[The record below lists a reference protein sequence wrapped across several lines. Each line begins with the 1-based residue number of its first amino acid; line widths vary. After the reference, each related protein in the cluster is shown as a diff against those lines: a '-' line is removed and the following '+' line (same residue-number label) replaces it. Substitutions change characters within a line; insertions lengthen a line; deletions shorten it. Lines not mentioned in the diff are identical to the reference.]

1 MSLSFDETLK
11 RLETSLQ
18 GELPGA
24 AAHALMAPRP
34 RRNWPPGFSIERIR
48 HAAGL
53 LLLFP
58 LDDQPH
64 IVLTVRAQTLDR
76 HGGQVSLPGGV
87 IEAGETYDEAAFR
100 EAQEEIGLR
109 MGEAERLGVLSPID
123 IPVSGFRLHPVVAA
137 TRRKPVLR
145 AADGEVASIL
155 EPSLAHLMDPARIEW
170 RTMARETGP
179 LEFPV
184 FLAEGVEIWGATA
197 MVLAELLSILG
208 WTGPTAH
215 RS

>member
-1 MSLSFDETLK
+1 LTFPDALN
-11 RLETSLQ
+11 RLEAALKT
-18 GELPGA
+18 ELPGA

-58 LDDQPH
+58 IDNRPH
-64 IVLTVRAQTLDR
+64 LVLTVRAETLDR

-87 IEAGETYDEAAFR
+87 IEPGETYEEAALR
-100 EAQEEIGLR
+100 EAHEEVGLSTAGVR
-109 MGEAERLGVLSPID
+109 RLGVLSPID
-123 IPVSGFRLHPVVAA
+123 ITVSGFRLHPVVAA
-137 TRRKPVLR
+137 TDGKPALR
-145 AADGEVASIL
+145 ASDDEVARII
-155 EPSLAHLMDPARIEW
+155 EPPLARLMDPECIAW
-170 RTMARETGP
+170 RMMPRETGP

-184 FLAEGVEIWGATA
+184 FLSEGVEIWGATA
-197 MVLAELLSILG
+197 MVLAELLTMLD
-208 WTGPTAH
+208 WPGPPLR

>member
-1 MSLSFDETLK
+1 VSFAEFLT
-11 RLETSLQ
+11 RLENAL
-18 GELPGA
+18 EDDLPGA

-58 LDDQPH
+58 VDDQPH

-87 IEAGETYDEAAFR
+87 IEPGETYGEAAFR
-100 EAQEEIGLR
+100 EAQEEIGLPT
-109 MGEAERLGVLSPID
+109 GAAERLGVLSPID

-137 TRRKPVLR
+137 THRKPALQ
-145 AADGEVASIL
+145 AAAGEVARIL
-155 EPSLAHLMDPARIEW
+155 EPPLAHLMDPARIEW
-170 RTMARETGP
+170 RTMVRETGP
-179 LEFPV
+179 LDFPV

-197 MVLAELLSILG
+197 MVLAELLTLLG
-208 WTGPTAH
+208 WTGPEAH

>member
-1 MSLSFDETLK
+1 LTFNQVLTH
-11 RLETSLQ
+11 LEIALGS
-18 GELPGA
+18 ELPGA

-58 LDDQPH
+58 IDDRPH
-64 IVLTVRAQTLDR
+64 LVLTVRAPTLDR

-87 IEAGETYDEAAFR
+87 IEPGETYEEAAFR
-100 EAQEEIGLR
+100 EAREEIGLS
-109 MGEAERLGVLSPID
+109 AVVKRLGVLSPID

-137 TRRKPVLR
+137 IPSRPVLQPS
-145 AADGEVASIL
+145 DGEVARIV
-155 EPSLAHLMDPARIEW
+155 EAPLAELLDPERIAW
-170 RTMARETGP
+170 RTVTRETGS

-197 MVLAELLSILG
+197 MVLAELLSVLG
-208 WTGPTAH
+208 WPGPNPQ
-215 RS
+215 RL

>member
-64 IVLTVRAQTLDR
+64 IVLTVRAETLDR

-109 MGEAERLGVLSPID
+109 MGEAERLGVLSAID

-208 WTGPTAH
+208 WTGPAAH

>member
-1 MSLSFDETLK
+1 LTFADTLN
-11 RLETSLQ
+11 RLESALTT
-18 GELPGA
+18 ELPGA

-34 RRNWPPGFSIERIR
+34 RRDWPPGFSIERIR

-58 LDDQPH
+58 IDDRPH
-64 IVLTVRAQTLDR
+64 LVLTVRAETLDR

-87 IEAGETYDEAAFR
+87 IEPGETYEEAALR
-100 EAQEEIGLR
+100 EAHEEVGLSTAGVR
-109 MGEAERLGVLSPID
+109 CLGVLSPID
-123 IPVSGFRLHPVVAA
+123 ITVSGFRLHPVVATTA
-137 TRRKPVLR
+137 TRPVLR
-145 AADGEVASIL
+145 PSDGEVARIV
-155 EPSLAHLMDPARIEW
+155 EPPLAHLMDPGRIAW
-170 RTMARETGP
+170 RTMTRVTGP

-197 MVLAELLSILG
+197 MVLAELLTMLG
-208 WTGPTAH
+208 WPGPLSE

>member
-1 MSLSFDETLK
+1 MSFAETLK
-11 RLETSLQ
+11 RLEHSLK
-18 GELPGA
+18 GDLPGA

-58 LDDQPH
+58 VNDQPH

-87 IEAGETYDEAAFR
+87 IEAGETCDEAAFR
-100 EAQEEIGLR
+100 EAQEEIGLETS
-109 MGEAERLGVLSPID
+109 EADRLGVLSPID
-123 IPVSGFRLHPVVAA
+123 IPVSGFRLHPVVASSA
-137 TRRKPVLR
+137 RKPVLH
-145 AADGEVASIL
+145 AADGEVAKIV
-155 EPSLAHLMDPARIEW
+155 EPPLSHLLDPARIEW
-170 RTMARETGP
+170 RTMVRETGP

-197 MVLAELLSILG
+197 MVLAELLTILG
-208 WTGPTAH
+208 WKGQAAR

>member
-1 MSLSFDETLK
+1 MSFAEIVK
-11 RLETSLQ
+11 RLEISLR

-58 LDDQPH
+58 VNDEPY
-64 IVLTVRAQTLDR
+64 IILTVRAQTLDR

-87 IEAGETYDEAAFR
+87 IEPGETYDEAAFR
-100 EAQEEIGLR
+100 EAQEEIGLPI
-109 MGEAERLGVLSPID
+109 GGATRLGILSPID
-123 IPVSGFRLHPVVAA
+123 IPVSGFRLHPVVASTA
-137 TRRKPVLR
+137 MLPQLQP
-145 AADGEVASIL
+145 ADGEVARIVESR
-155 EPSLAHLMDPARIEW
+155 LADLMDPARIEW

-179 LEFPV
+179 LEFPA
-184 FLAEGVEIWGATA
+184 FLTEGVEIWGATA
-197 MVLAELLSILG
+197 MVLAELLTLLG
-208 WTGPTAH
+208 WAGPTPH